1 MKNPEKK
8 KKQFQEI
15 TDTPA
20 EKLLGYF
27 PLKSI
32 NDGLGVKRDIDNL
45 QTVTKY
51 DFNVYSVLSSL
62 IYARA
67 VQPCS
72 KTKTYKEV
80 FPKLF
85 ETTEFS
91 ENQMY
96 SCLEFLGSEYEKF
109 IDDEMLIDACMF
121 RLVQIA
127 ENIKGISDDFKE
139 AHSSVP
145 WRQIVGFR
153 NGVVHDYGKTDY
165 SIVYEILSNDIYKLK
180 FELEKNDK

>member
-1 MKNPEKK
+1 MDNIKENTYYIDKILEHVNL
-8 KKQFQEI
+8 I
-15 TDTPA
+15 IRYT
-20 EKLLGYF
+20 
-27 PLKSI
+27 S
-32 NDGLGVKRDIDNL
+32 GL
-45 QTVTKY
+45 
-51 DFNVYSVLSSL
+51 S
-62 IYARA
+62 
-67 VQPCS
+67 
-72 KTKTYKEV
+72 
-80 FPKLF
+80 
-85 ETTEFS
+85 
-91 ENQMY
+91 
-96 SCLEFLGSEYEKF
+96 YEKF